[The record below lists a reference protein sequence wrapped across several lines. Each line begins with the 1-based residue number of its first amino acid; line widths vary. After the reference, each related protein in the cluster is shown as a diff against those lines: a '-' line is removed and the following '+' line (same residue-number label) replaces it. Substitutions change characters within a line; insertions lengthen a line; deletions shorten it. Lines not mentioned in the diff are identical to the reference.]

1 MIRVNYI
8 KRNDEIIS
16 LTKIPFDETKP
27 YLEMTEK
34 QYDTFITEKAIKN
47 LKNAQEK
54 YLQLSEYY
62 QRKIDALQEKLDKLK
77 ADD

>member
-1 MIRVNYI
+1 MKVNYV

-34 QYDTFITEKAIKN
+34 QYDIFITERAIKN

-54 YLQLSEYY
+54 HPQLSEYY
-62 QRKIDALQEKLDKLK
+62 QPKIDALQERLDNLFEL
-77 ADD
+77 